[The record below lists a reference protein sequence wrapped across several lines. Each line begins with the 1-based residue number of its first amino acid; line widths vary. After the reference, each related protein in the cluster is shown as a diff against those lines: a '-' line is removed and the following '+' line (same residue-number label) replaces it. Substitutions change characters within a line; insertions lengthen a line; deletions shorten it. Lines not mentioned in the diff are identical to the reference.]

1 MAILFKDL
9 TTAQT
14 VYVLTKGNELKY
26 CEGSIVSV
34 GQPRMEMPNTT
45 PTPMQMPPMRNVVD
59 VTYSVGD
66 KNYTDAVD
74 VTASVLPT
82 EKNGEVMMV
91 ATEKEAIVK
100 ELHATLKSSENY
112 ISEAE
117 KNVPKQKK
125 RVKECKALIAQL
137 DTVYMEK
144 QHTEERFAKI
154 EEAQREQGGKLDSIQ
169 DMLKQLL
176 VKEEVKGKR

>member
-1 MAILFKDL
+1 
-9 TTAQT
+9 
-14 VYVLTKGNELKY
+14 
-26 CEGSIVSV
+26 
-34 GQPRMEMPNTT
+34 
-45 PTPMQMPPMRNVVD
+45 VVD
-59 VTYSVGD
+59 VTYAVDG

-74 VTASVLPT
+74 VTASAFPT

-91 ATEKEAIVK
+91 ATEKETVVK
-100 ELHATLKSSENY
+100 ELHATLKTSENY

-137 DTVYMEK
+137 DTEYMEK

-154 EEAQREQGGKLDSIQ
+154 EEAQREQGDKLDKII
-169 DMLKQLL
+169 DLL
-176 VKEEVKGKR
+176 NKKNNIRQGQ

>member
-1 MAILFKDL
+1 MAILFRDL
-9 TTAQT
+9 APAQT
-14 VYVLTKGNELKY
+14 VYVLAKGNEMKY

-34 GQPRMEMPNTT
+34 GQPRMEMPNAT
-45 PTPMQMPPMRNVVD
+45 PTPMTMPTMRQVVD
-59 VTYSVGD
+59 VTYTVGE

-74 VTASVLPT
+74 VTASVFPT

-112 ISEAE
+112 ITEAE
-117 KNVPKQKK
+117 KRVPKEKK

-137 DTVYMEK
+137 DTVFMER
-144 QHTEERFAKI
+144 QQTEQRFTKI
-154 EEAQREQGGKLDSIQ
+154 EEAQKQQGDKLDEII
-169 DMLKQLL
+169 DMMK
-176 VKEEVKGKR
+176 KIIS

>member
-9 TTAQT
+9 APAQT
-14 VYVLTKGNELKY
+14 VYVLAKGNELKY

-45 PTPMQMPPMRNVVD
+45 PVPMTMPAMRQVID
-59 VTYSVGD
+59 VTYTVGD
-66 KNYTDAVD
+66 KNYTDTVD
-74 VTASVLPT
+74 VAASVFPT

-112 ISEAE
+112 ITEAE
-117 KNVPKQKK
+117 KRVPKEKK

-137 DTVYMEK
+137 DTAYMEK
-144 QHTEERFAKI
+144 QRTEDRFMKI
-154 EEAQREQGGKLDSIQ
+154 EEAQRAQGDKLDKII
-169 DMLKQLL
+169 DLL
-176 VKEEVKGKR
+176 SKKDRLL

>member
-1 MAILFKDL
+1 
-9 TTAQT
+9 
-14 VYVLTKGNELKY
+14 
-26 CEGSIVSV
+26 
-34 GQPRMEMPNTT
+34 MPS
-45 PTPMQMPPMRNVVD
+45 MRNVVD
-59 VTYSVGD
+59 VTYTVEG

-74 VTASVLPT
+74 VAASVFPT

-112 ISEAE
+112 ITEAE

-137 DTVYMEK
+137 DTAFMEK
-144 QHTEERFAKI
+144 QQTEERFSKI
-154 EEAQREQGGKLDSIQ
+154 EEAQREQGCKLDQI
-169 DMLKQLL
+169 LNLL
-176 VKEEVKGKR
+176 SRQSNTNQPKK